1 MSKIKAFFKLV
12 RWPNLV
18 MVALMMLL
26 VYYFLMSPLFFSGIP
41 AVMAA
46 PPAFALL
53 LLAMIFIVAGGYVIN
68 DYFDVEIDKL
78 NKPDK
83 QIVTQIFTLKE
94 TKTFY
99 VILTFLGLAFGLASS
114 IIIAKT
120 KFLTLF
126 AMLVLLAG
134 VLYSY
139 SSTYKKKV
147 VVGNIIVSLS
157 VAFSVFLPWLFE
169 MLYLSN
175 NILILS
181 AAKEIMMSILP
192 YVMIYTLFAFLMTFI
207 REIVKDAE
215 DYKGDLVTHCRTI
228 PIVYGIKT
236 MNIILI
242 VLSVI
247 LYFILFVFA
256 VNLLKMQSYIALGI
270 IFVIL
275 VCMPIFVMQI
285 TNKKTD
291 VNYHSY
297 SIFLKLMMLLGV
309 LSMMFI

>member
-1 MSKIKAFFKLV
+1 MNKIKAFFRLI
-12 RWPNLV
+12 RWNNLV
-18 MVALMMLL
+18 LTALMMLL
-26 VYYFLMSPLFFSGIP
+26 VYYCLMSPLFFSGIP
-41 AVMAA
+41 GVMAP

-53 LLAMIFIVAGGYVIN
+53 LLSMLFIVAGGYVIN

-83 QIVTQIFTLKE
+83 IIVTNVFTLKE
-94 TKTFY
+94 TKFFY
-99 VILTFLGLAFGLASS
+99 MILTFLGLASGLASS

-120 KFLTLF
+120 KFFTLY
-126 AMLVLLAG
+126 AILVLLAA

-139 SSTYKKKV
+139 SSIYKRKLV
-147 VVGNIIVSLS
+147 IGNLIVSFS
-157 VAFSVFLPWLFE
+157 IAFSVFLPWLFE

-175 NILILS
+175 NLLIFS
-181 AAKEIMMSILP
+181 AAKDIMMALLP
-192 YVMIYTLFAFLMTFI
+192 FVLIYTSFAFLMNLM

-215 DYKGDLVTHCRTI
+215 DYKGDAVTNCRTI

-247 LYFILFVFA
+247 LYFILFAFA

-270 IFVIL
+270 IFIIL
-275 VCMPIFVMQI
+275 VCMPIIIMQI
-285 TNKKTD
+285 VGKKSD
-291 VNYHSY
+291 VNYHLCST
-297 SIFLKLMMLLGV
+297 FLKVMMLLGV
-309 LSMMFI
+309 LSMIFL